1 MPEYR
6 EFNFFTDDAICISS
20 SLSNTNSCLN
30 NKMAKENYYRAKSE
44 KDTHK
49 EKFDNIEML
58 YGKEVVSTMN
68 IGLGISLLIL
78 YIYYNK

>member
-6 EFNFFTDDAICISS
+6 EFNFFIDDAICISS